1 MDVFVRNRPYT
12 GPVRSVVLDWAGTAV
27 DYGSIGPAAVFVEV
41 FAKFGVAV
49 SVREARRF
57 MGRAKKDHIGSMCR
71 LPEVANRWRRVHGAL
86 PGEDAVDALYAET
99 EAMMVAALKKHSEVI
114 PGLLPT
120 VEALRRQG
128 ITIGSSTG
136 YTAPMMAVLV
146 PAARAQ
152 GYTPDAVV
160 CASDVPAG
168 RPYPWMCLV
177 NALRLQVYPMEAVV
191 KIGDTISDIAEGLNA
206 GMWTVGL
213 ARSGNELGLTAAE
226 TEALDPADLDQRLA
240 AIRQR
245 YFAAGAHYVVDGIW
259 DVLPVIEA
267 VSERLGR
274 GERPLSTAGSHDH
287 P

>member
-71 LPEVANRWRRVHGAL
+71 LPEVASRWRRVHGAL

-99 EAMMVAALKKHSEVI
+99 EAMMVAALQKHSEVI
-114 PGLLPT
+114 PGLLQT
-120 VEALRRQG
+120 VDALRRQG

-136 YTAPMMAVLV
+136 YTAPMMEVLV

-152 GYTPDAVV
+152 GYTPDVVV

-168 RPYPWMCLV
+168 RPLSMDVPGQC
-177 NALRLQVYPMEAVV
+177 
-191 KIGDTISDIAEGLNA
+191 
-206 GMWTVGL
+206 
-213 ARSGNELGLTAAE
+213 
-226 TEALDPADLDQRLA
+226 PA
-240 AIRQR
+240 
-245 YFAAGAHYVVDGIW
+245 AAGLSHGG
-259 DVLPVIEA
+259 
-267 VSERLGR
+267 GR
-274 GERPLSTAGSHDH
+274 ENR
-287 P
+287 